1 VVDSTG
7 RSLGELRDRIFEL
20 AQVQRHHLLL
30 DLNAGSGLLTWEAL
44 RRAPEGGVWALA
56 AEPQAGEALRQQAA
70 SRLPELQR
78 PSVLVGEPQE
88 LAYLLQLRG
97 EDDVRFDRILSRNP
111 LAHFE
116 LASATFAAAAAL
128 LRDDGRFVFV
138 QVVPR
143 HGQRLHELIDWSGT
157 PELQKLVVQAEEAI
171 YNDEGDPLVRWK
183 APDLQE
189 ALRAAGFAR
198 IDLKREQLTEQR
210 RLTDRHLQRWFHEDP
225 LEDGRLSYGRRLLQ
239 GGLSESQ
246 IDELTRLYTRQLR
259 DETVAWRSTVVFVVA
274 GTTD

>member
-1 VVDSTG
+1 
-7 RSLGELRDRIFEL
+7 
-20 AQVQRHHLLL
+20 
-30 DLNAGSGLLTWEAL
+30 
-44 RRAPEGGVWALA
+44 
-56 AEPQAGEALRQQAA
+56 
-70 SRLPELQR
+70 
-78 PSVLVGEPQE
+78 
-88 LAYLLQLRG
+88 
-97 EDDVRFDRILSRNP
+97 
-111 LAHFE
+111 
-116 LASATFAAAAAL
+116 
-128 LRDDGRFVFV
+128 
-138 QVVPR
+138 
-143 HGQRLHELIDWSGT
+143 
-157 PELQKLVVQAEEAI
+157 VQAEEAI

-183 APDLQE
+183 VPDLQE